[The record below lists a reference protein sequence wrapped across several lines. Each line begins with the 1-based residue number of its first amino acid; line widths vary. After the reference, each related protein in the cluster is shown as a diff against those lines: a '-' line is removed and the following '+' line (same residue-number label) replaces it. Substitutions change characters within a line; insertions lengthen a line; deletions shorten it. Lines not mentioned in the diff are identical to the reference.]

1 MQRKTEMK
9 ESEKIIRFF
18 VIATIWI
25 LFVTVTLAGLVTA
38 AEKTEYIN
46 RKQEDPGFSRV
57 LYYPLSCHTFVT
69 PMLIKYIIE

>member
-1 MQRKTEMK
+1 MK

-46 RKQEDPGFSRV
+46 SGKE
-57 LYYPLSCHTFVT
+57 TET
-69 PMLIKYIIE
+69 IICRADSMNNLLFYNVQ

>member
-1 MQRKTEMK
+1 MK

-46 RKQEDPGFSRV
+46 SGKE
-57 LYYPLSCHTFVT
+57 TET
-69 PMLIKYIIE
+69 IICRGTLDKLQSEELGMMSEE

>member
-1 MQRKTEMK
+1 MQRETEMK

-46 RKQEDPGFSRV
+46 SGKERQ
-57 LYYPLSCHTFVT
+57 T
-69 PMLIKYIIE
+69 IICRDL

>member
-1 MQRKTEMK
+1 MK

-46 RKQEDPGFSRV
+46 SGKERETIIYRAWLDK
-57 LYYPLSCHTFVT
+57 LLSEELGTRS
-69 PMLIKYIIE
+69 EE